1 MNDTNVLLALIGLF
15 STVVA
20 SVFGA
25 MTWSQKTLVAVL
37 KEQITGIQD
46 EKKSLTNDNRD
57 QAQTIAKLGVSV
69 EKLTEQG
76 SKTITLLEDI
86 VYGRESSNARRRST

>member
-46 EKKSLTNDNRD
+46 EKKSLTNDNRE